1 MSNQND
7 ILYEILQLQLSPW
20 LDDTGSDEKYI
31 AKLAGVRDKE
41 SAIPLKYK
49 IDFPRPFNN
58 KTKYYVR
65 LINNALVDLVSE
77 NITQIAGETDESI
90 ILFLLD
96 EILDKNLKNRI
107 RRVGEVIKEKD
118 YAPVYINNN
127 FIPTP
132 ENSDHKANAYII
144 QFLKLAYM
152 QIYLEIQDEFK
163 HYRGDI
169 LIAEDFYS
177 QLLNEPVP
185 NIIPLTPVLTVDA
198 VETERTVVPPKK
210 TNSDVVP
217 GSLSYIDYD
226 EGREKLNDAFD
237 KLKSKGF
244 IHKDTPVTV
253 FRKVF
258 SGREITKPIVWM
270 GNRSELYYFIYL
282 LLTKHKLLANLEHNQ
297 WPIAQK
303 CFVNEC
309 GDPFDM
315 QKIRKLKR
323 PELSYKELDIVV
335 KDLI

>member
-1 MSNQND
+1 MSNASD
-7 ILYEILQLQLSPW
+7 VLYEILQLQLSPW
-20 LDDTGSDEKYI
+20 LDDTGSDEKYT
-31 AKLAGVRDKE
+31 AKLAGVKE
-41 SAIPLKYK
+41 KQPAIPLKYK

-65 LINNALVDLVSE
+65 LINNAVVDLISE
-77 NITQIAGETDESI
+77 NITQIAAETDESI

-96 EILDKNLKNRI
+96 ELLDKNLKNRL
-107 RRVGEVIKEKD
+107 RRVGELIKEMD
-118 YAPVYINNN
+118 YAPVYISNN
-127 FIPTP
+127 FVPTP
-132 ENSDHKANAYII
+132 ENSEHKTNTYII

-163 HYRGDI
+163 QYRGDI

-237 KLKSKGF
+237 KLRSKGF
-244 IHKDTPVTV
+244 IHKDVPVTV

-282 LLTKHKLLANLEHNQ
+282 LITKHKLLANLEHNQ
-297 WPIAQK
+297 WSIAQK

-315 QKIRKLKR
+315 QKVRKLKR